1 MSRRVAST
9 GVFLVSIWLS
19 GPTDAQTTRYAD
31 IDNCSGPGS
40 GTGADAFCKFQDSID
55 AAADAD
61 AVFIAD
67 GTCID
72 GTILEGR

>member
-9 GVFLVSIWLS
+9 IVFIVSIWLS

-31 IDNCSGPGS
+31 IDNCSGHGS
-40 GTGADAFCKFQDSID
+40 GTEADPYCRIQDGVDAAVGADT
-55 AAADAD
+55 
-61 AVFIAD
+61 VLIAD
-67 GTCID
+67 GTYTD

>member
-9 GVFLVSIWLS
+9 IVFIVSIWLS
-19 GPTDAQTTRYAD
+19 GPADAQTTRYAD

-40 GTGADAFCKFQDSID
+40 GTEADPFCKIQDGID

-61 AVFIAD
+61 TVLIAD
-67 GTCID
+67 GTGTD